1 MLVPKTQL
9 NQFFENDVD
18 IKVLYEL
25 VKKDLVAHPQDPVIR
40 KLAVDFFE
48 EAVEEDPTL
57 APRAL
62 KLAWRMKED
71 NLFRVASQAGAH
83 RNIDRRGVVHA
94 LVGIIKKSPE
104 GPIDWDKRYV
114 LLERAIGYT

>member
-9 NQFFENDVD
+9 NQFFEHDAD